1 MDELTEDAI
10 ASSLTGRFGRPLRAF
25 DSVASTNT
33 IALEW
38 ASEGAPEGAIVVA
51 DHQTAGRGRWG
62 RSWMSEPGAALQF
75 SLILRPRLGLDR
87 LGVLGLALGVA
98 IAEGIEDATR
108 LPTKLKWP
116 NDVLVAGR
124 KLVGILIETRVTEAR
139 LDAVIAGIGINVRW
153 APDENA
159 TSVAASME
167 DLDLGDTPAR
177 AELLARVLAT
187 IEDVYALVERRAPE
201 IVARAEERSEFLGG
215 EIVVRF
221 SDGSTERAVATRLLP
236 DGALEV
242 ETDGVAKAIGVAEV
256 QQLRPA

>member
-10 ASSLTGRFGRPLRAF
+10 ASVLRGRLGRPLRAF
-25 DSVASTNT
+25 DSVESTNT

-38 ASEGAPEGAIVVA
+38 ASEGAPEGALVVA

-62 RSWMSEPGAALQF
+62 RAWMSEPGAALQF
-75 SLILRPRLGLDR
+75 SLVLRPRLGLDR
-87 LGVLGLALGVA
+87 LGVLGLALGLA
-98 IAEGIEDATR
+98 TAEGIENATR
-108 LPTKLKWP
+108 LPTTLKWP

-153 APDENA
+153 APDDNA
-159 TSVAASME
+159 TSVAAEME
-167 DLDLGDTPAR
+167 RLGLGDPPPR
-177 AELLARVLAT
+177 AELLARALAA
-187 IEDVYALVERRAPE
+187 IDDVYPLVEESSSE
-201 IVARAEERSEFLGG
+201 IVARAEQRSEFLGR

-221 SDGSTERAVATRLLP
+221 SDGSTERGIATRLLP

-256 QQLRPA
+256 QQVRPV